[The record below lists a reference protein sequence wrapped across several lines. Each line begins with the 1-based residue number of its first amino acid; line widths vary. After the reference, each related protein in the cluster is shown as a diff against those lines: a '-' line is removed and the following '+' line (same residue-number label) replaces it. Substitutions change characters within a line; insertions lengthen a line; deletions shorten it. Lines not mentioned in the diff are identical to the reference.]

1 MKDMDSNV
9 LGGPR
14 TWTGRFPRERFHPP
28 GEVPPESQSP
38 GEVPRERFPGEVPP
52 ESQSGRGS
60 TRITEPGG
68 APRERFRERFHPN
81 HRERFHP
88 NHRARE
94 RFHPNHRAAAD
105 APLVMACSLTFSAP
119 SGALVAWFE

>member
-14 TWTGRFPRERFHPP
+14 TWTGRFP
-28 GEVPPESQSP
+28 
-38 GEVPRERFPGEVPP
+38 
-52 ESQSGRGS
+52 
-60 TRITEPGG
+60 
-68 APRERFRERFHPN
+68 
-81 HRERFHP
+81 
-88 NHRARE
+88 RE